1 MSLNQTNAGGNTM
14 SSIMGLVSTAQEK
27 WNSSGANEAVGQFSQ
42 NIPESTKQYIGSV
55 FKRDHIRSITVY
67 FGIGEDRPF
76 YFEKTPSLLLERL
89 RHNVTFF
96 YLNYLLLTGVL
107 FCLTLLISPSAIIG
121 MGILALA
128 WMWVIR
134 ASQSGSLSISG
145 IQIPQRTASIVMAMI
160 SVFVLLWLLS
170 GIFWWTLASSGFL
183 IAVHAIMRDASM
195 HKDLEDAVPMEG
207 DLHMG
212 GEDASFLNN
221 NGNAV

>member
-1 MSLNQTNAGGNTM
+1 MQMNRLSHSLFYYFHSNAY
-14 SSIMGLVSTAQEK
+14 STLLCTHIFIPNSQEK
-27 WNSSGANEAVGQFSQ
+27 WNSSGANEAVGKFSQ
-42 NIPESTKQYIGSV
+42 NIPDSTKQYIGSV

-121 MGILALA
+121 MGLLALA

-145 IQIPQRTASIVMAMI
+145 KQLGARKRMYPSIPVPRAQIRLII
-160 SVFVLLWLLS
+160 SYVCFPSPSHQTCL
-170 GIFWWTLASSGFL
+170 
-183 IAVHAIMRDASM
+183 
-195 HKDLEDAVPMEG
+195 
-207 DLHMG
+207 
-212 GEDASFLNN
+212 
-221 NGNAV
+221 